1 MLAAEM
7 IERSVSPWYFPMVI
21 VKKADGSNRPYVDY
35 RALNSK
41 EELLSITA
49 YSWYSL
55 TAW

>member
-49 YSWYSL
+49 YS
-55 TAW
+55 